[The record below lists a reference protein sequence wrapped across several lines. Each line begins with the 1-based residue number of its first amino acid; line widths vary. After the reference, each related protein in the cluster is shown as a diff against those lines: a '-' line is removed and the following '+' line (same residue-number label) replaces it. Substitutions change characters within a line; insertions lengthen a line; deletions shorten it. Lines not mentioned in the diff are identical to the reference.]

1 MKAYHVEVKL
11 SRQEDG
17 LWRAQVP
24 ELQGCWV
31 DAPTIAEA
39 LRDVQE
45 VAAMFID
52 LLDEEGRPLPDSV
65 KVVKSHPARA
75 TLVVIPQEH
84 ALKRPAGRTRAQ
96 TSIS

>member
-11 SRQEDG
+11 SKQEDG
-17 LWRAQVP
+17 FWRAEVP

-52 LLDEEGRPLPDSV
+52 LYDEEGRPLPDSV
-65 KVVKSHPARA
+65 KLAKSDQARA
-75 TLVVIPQEH
+75 TLVVVPQEH
-84 ALKRPAGRTRAQ
+84 SFKRPAGRTRAQ